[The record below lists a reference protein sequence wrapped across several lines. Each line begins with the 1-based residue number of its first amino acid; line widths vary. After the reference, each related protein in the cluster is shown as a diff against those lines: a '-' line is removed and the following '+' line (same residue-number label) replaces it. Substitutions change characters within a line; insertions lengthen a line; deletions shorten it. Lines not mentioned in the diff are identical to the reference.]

1 MDKEK
6 LMTEE
11 EWLDKYNASQKKSK
25 KKNVRKWVRNGV
37 ALGLVA
43 VLSVA
48 GTLAYLQKQSNEKTN
63 TFTGSPGLRLSL
75 TESNWD
81 TDNDKTADDGE
92 PMKEAAS
99 YIPGNTYKKNPQLI
113 NWTVTE
119 GNTTDWGKVQKET
132 SGDVKTSG
140 AINDSATDYTYSEY
154 VALQVELSDNN
165 GDELTYDKLT
175 NVIDDIVFDSSK
187 WVLIA
192 YYEDSRWTSLV
203 SNAANYFKT
212 TPTADI
218 GKLDIGTTSDL
229 SSATK
234 FVFAY
239 ATVVNVSSSNV
250 YQYTEVAAK
259 NATEP
264 LFSQIKINQDVY
276 DFSSNTG
283 VEVTDPSQY
292 PEFNIKLSGG
302 AVDTKTY
309 GSATGDNQKAQI
321 GTDLLKVLDAVNP

>member
-43 VLSVA
+43 VLSIA

-154 VALQVELSDNN
+154 VALQVELSADN

-175 NVIDDIVFDSSK
+175 NVIDDIVFDSDN
-187 WVLIA
+187 WVLLA
-192 YYEDSRWTSLV
+192 YYNTQWNSLV
-203 SNAANYFKT
+203 SSAENYFKDADVKGNLD
-212 TPTADI
+212 TANN
-218 GKLDIGTTSDL
+218 TDL
-229 SSATK
+229 ANATK

-239 ATVVNVSSSNV
+239 AKVVTDGVNKK
-250 YQYTEVAAK
+250 YQYTSLDAN
-259 NATEP
+259 NATQP
-264 LFSQIKINQDVY
+264 LFSQIKIKQDVY
-276 DFSSNTG
+276 DFGSGNG
-283 VEVTDPSQY
+283 NKVTDPTNY
-292 PEFNIKLSGG
+292 PRFDIKLIGG

-309 GSATGDNQKAQI
+309 ENTTGTNKNTQI
-321 GTDLLKVLDAVNP
+321 GTDLLEVLGAVNTP